1 MGRPTVLYADRN
13 ILVDGFGNHICHGG
27 YQRMVIQM
35 NSNFI
40 ALQHL
45 RQELARQDK
54 MPVFIDY
61 VKQLYQFGFF
71 KEEKENERISI
82 SGN

>member
-1 MGRPTVLYADRN
+1 
-13 ILVDGFGNHICHGG
+13 
-27 YQRMVIQM
+27 MVIQM